1 MASTATSSSW
11 SSALA
16 AKALTATSKAVKTG
30 LAHYAVHGDSHA
42 ALGAALTSA
51 KGALAAHLVGGASRH
66 SASPARKRKASSPA
80 RKRKASASPAP
91 RKARKASA
99 SPARKRKASASPA
112 PKKAPK
118 YKSPEHP
125 NPPASG
131 MTDAQWTRARALY
144 GELAHGMDLS
154 PHQLRAAVTFYVLHE
169 LKGRGKVSDYVRNG
183 KLVKELE
190 W

>member
-66 SASPARKRKASSPA
+66 
-80 RKRKASASPAP
+80 
-91 RKARKASA
+91 SA